1 MKATETKITLENLHN
16 LIKKL
21 ESRVVALAD
30 RLDDLESTV
39 EDIDISNLES
49 KVDDVESAIKNIR
62 NC

>member
-1 MKATETKITLENLHN
+1 METTETKITLENLHN

-39 EDIDISNLES
+39 EDIDLSNLES
-49 KVDDVESAIKNIR
+49 KIDDCESAIENIR